1 MEEFVVEKKIY
12 DIIDNQ
18 IEKNML
24 SHAYLIETGDYD
36 NIESFINTLGKKI
49 LCSSHATHTDGE
61 TCSIC
66 SLIDSNQCVDFK
78 TIVPDGNN
86 IKKEQLLNVKKM
98 LKTTSSSFNRI
109 YVIFEADKLNSSSAN
124 TILKFLEEPEQGI
137 IAFLVTKNRYQ
148 VIDTLV
154 SRCQILSLHSHYS
167 MEQFSDT
174 ARFVE
179 KITANANFYL
189 DFKSILEE
197 DMPDKNVAQSLLN
210 DIEFFFHQVLLSK
223 NGQDTR
229 LEIPAAFEKIKK
241 ESIIKYISIIEE
253 EKSKLIYNINYK
265 LWLDHLLVRF
275 LEVLD

>member
-1 MEEFVVEKKIY
+1 MVY
-12 DIIDNQ
+12 
-18 IEKNML
+18 
-24 SHAYLIETGDYD
+24 S
-36 NIESFINTLGKKI
+36 
-49 LCSSHATHTDGE
+49 
-61 TCSIC
+61 
-66 SLIDSNQCVDFK
+66 
-78 TIVPDGNN
+78 
-86 IKKEQLLNVKKM
+86 
-98 LKTTSSSFNRI
+98 I

-179 KITANANFYL
+179 KITANVNFYL

-197 DMPDKNVAQSLLN
+197 NMPDKNVAQSLLN

-223 NGQDTR
+223 NGQDTS
-229 LEIPAAFEKIKK
+229 LEITSAFENIKK